1 MLHIGY
7 VLAETVI
14 FCVFN
19 GQDTEQ
25 FPLQFGN
32 QILIFDD
39 VVLVVASDM
48 DSIYVFIRDGYGIAD
63 KENGLGGSM
72 PDVIVTGTDIP
83 FGKVQVKIKTLL
95 PCVIT
100 VVQLPIGIPQYS
112 PSCSLDL
119 TRQTMGAV
127 LGVVPCAAV
136 IFYHLCKIS
145 GCII

>member
-1 MLHIGY
+1 MFHIGY

-25 FPLQFGN
+25 FPIQFGD

-39 VVLVVASDM
+39 VVPVVASNM

-63 KENGLGGSM
+63 KENGLGGSP

-83 FGKVQVKIKTLL
+83 FGKV
-95 PCVIT
+95 
-100 VVQLPIGIPQYS
+100 
-112 PSCSLDL
+112 
-119 TRQTMGAV
+119 
-127 LGVVPCAAV
+127 
-136 IFYHLCKIS
+136 
-145 GCII
+145 